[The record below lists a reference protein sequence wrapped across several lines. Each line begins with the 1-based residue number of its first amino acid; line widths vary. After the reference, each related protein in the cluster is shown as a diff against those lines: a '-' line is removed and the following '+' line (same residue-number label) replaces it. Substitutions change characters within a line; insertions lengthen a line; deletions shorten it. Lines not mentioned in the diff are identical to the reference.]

1 MTLAIFMA
9 ACAKNNM
16 KYTLLLTLLF
26 SFSFTVLAEY
36 EPFVVEGKMWEV
48 EYRGNWNGWTE
59 LEILMLNGDTL
70 INGQT
75 YKKMYGTP
83 QNSGDVIYKGAF
95 RELDRKVYFL
105 PSSAHEE
112 VLYYDFT
119 LHVGDTYTL
128 FMDKGTAYESECQ
141 YEVYVDDTLYT
152 CEHALHR
159 LGLFYPNE
167 ELTYIG
173 PNIYSWIEGV
183 GSKFGPE
190 FCTVPSWTG
199 SNVYLLSCRICEQ
212 YLYRNTDVKVESL
225 SPNPSPIGRGTLG
238 SRDDAL
244 YDLQGRRLSGEG
256 LPKGIY
262 IQGGKKRIIR

>member
-1 MTLAIFMA
+1 MKRALCFLILFLANQYSRA
-9 ACAKNNM
+9 D
-16 KYTLLLTLLF
+16 YL
-26 SFSFTVLAEY
+26 
-36 EPFVVEGKMWEV
+36 PFVVEGKTWEV

-59 LEILMLNGDTL
+59 LEILMLDGDTL

-75 YKKMYGTP
+75 YKKMYGTWH
-83 QNSGDVIYKGAF
+83 NSGNVEYKGAF

-141 YEVYVDDTLYT
+141 YEVYVDDTLYC

-159 LGLFYPNE
+159 LGLYYPNE

-183 GSKFGPE
+183 GSICGPE
-190 FCTVPSWTG
+190 FCTVPNWTG
-199 SNVYLLSCRICEQ
+199 SNVYLLSCRIGEQ
-212 YLYRNTDVKVESL
+212 YIYRNTEMKVESL
-225 SPNPSPIGRGTLG
+225 SPSPGPIRRG
-238 SRDDAL
+238 DDAM
-244 YDLQGRRLSGEG
+244 YDLQGRRLNAVPERG
-256 LPKGIY
+256 LY
-262 IQGGKKRIIR
+262 IQGGRKIIAK

>member
-1 MTLAIFMA
+1 M
-9 ACAKNNM
+9 
-16 KYTLLLTLLF
+16 
-26 SFSFTVLAEY
+26 
-36 EPFVVEGKMWEV
+36 

-59 LEILMLNGDTL
+59 LEILMLDGDTL

-128 FMDKGTAYESECQ
+128 FVDKGTAYESECQ
-141 YEVYVDDTLYT
+141 YEVYVDDSLHICGRT
-152 CEHALHR
+152 LHR

-183 GSKFGPE
+183 GSKCGPE
-190 FCTVPSWTG
+190 FCTVPNWTG
-199 SNVYLLSCRICEQ
+199 SNVYLISCRIGEQ
-212 YLYRNTDVKVESL
+212 YIYRNTELKVD
-225 SPNPSPIGRGTLG
+225 SPTPPLDPSRERG
-238 SRDDAL
+238 AV
-244 YDLQGRRLSGEG
+244 YDLSGRKAPFPASPRGGRSIGAEG

-262 IQGGKKRIIR
+262 IRNGKKIINK